1 MNVPWAVKHIPSSS
15 AEIPQQTAIARL
27 KYFLDNFKKEKKKAV
42 LLYGPPGTGKTSAV
56 QVLARELGLELF
68 EVNASDD
75 RNAEQIKLRVGSALK
90 QRSLFFT
97 SKLIV
102 IEEID
107 GIAGA
112 ADRGGT
118 AELSSLLENPAFPV
132 VLTAND
138 PWDQKLSKIRKICNL
153 IEFQEIPLLQ
163 SISILESV
171 CSKEGI
177 AVSREQ
183 LKKLAIAS
191 KGDLRA
197 AITDIQTI
205 SYGRQVRELDLESI
219 GERERA
225 GSIMAALTKVLKG
238 TNAAEASKTF
248 DSIDMDVDEVFLW
261 LDYNM
266 PKEYTNPAD
275 LLRAF
280 DAMSRADVF
289 RGRIRRWQYW
299 RFLVYIYALLS
310 AGVSSAKDSR
320 YQKFVKYEQ
329 TSRLLKIWMSNRR
342 LHWQKSVAQKLAVST
357 HTSTKKAFRT
367 IPLLKLACRKKEFVK
382 QLVDSL
388 DLSEEEEEWLVAK

>member
-1 MNVPWAVKHIPSSS
+1 MTLPWTAKHVPFSS

-27 KYFLDNFKKEKKKAV
+27 KYFLDNFKNEKKKTV
-42 LLYGPPGTGKTSAV
+42 LLYGPTGTGKTAAL
-56 QVLARELGLELF
+56 QALAKERNCEIF
-68 EVNASDD
+68 EVNASDE
-75 RNAEQIKLRVGSALK
+75 RNAEQIRLRVGNAIK
-90 QRSLFFT
+90 QRSLFFVG
-97 SKLIV
+97 KMVV

-107 GIAGA
+107 GIAGTE
-112 ADRGGT
+112 DRGGV
-118 AELSSLLENPAFPV
+118 AELCSLLESPSFPV
-132 VLTAND
+132 FLTAND
-138 PWDQKLSKIRKICNL
+138 PWDQKLAKLRKQCTL
-153 IEFQEIPLLQ
+153 VEFKEIPLLNV
-163 SISILESV
+163 ISILESV
-171 CSKEGI
+171 CSKEG
-177 AVSREQ
+177 VVVPKDV

-197 AITDIQTI
+197 AITDIQTFSRGKQI
-205 SYGRQVRELDLESI
+205 LESDIESI
-219 GERERA
+219 GGRERVEN
-225 GSIMAALTKVLKG
+225 IMSALTKVLKG

-266 PKEYTNPAD
+266 PKEYTNPDD

-310 AGVSSAKDSR
+310 AGVSSAKDAR